1 KRLAPG
7 LDSAALLGHGKLAMT
22 DDQGPDMS
30 RYQGLVAQEGGNLE
44 DAAHEYFWRS
54 EQIPTTVRIAVGE
67 EWRGG
72 GDGPKHRWRAG
83 GMLLQFLP
91 KAPHRAQRDLA
102 PGDAPEGVELDA
114 APEDD
119 AWVEGQ
125 SLIATVEDIELIDP
139 DLSGERLLFRLFNE
153 RGVRVFA
160 PLPLRAQCS
169 CSRDAVSG
177 MLNNF
182 APQDRADMVKDG
194 KVVVTCEFCSSVYEF
209 TPQEAGVE

>member
-1 KRLAPG
+1 
-7 LDSAALLGHGKLAMT
+7 
-22 DDQGPDMS
+22 
-30 RYQGLVAQEGGNLE
+30 
-44 DAAHEYFWRS
+44 
-54 EQIPTTVRIAVGE
+54 VRIAVGE

-102 PGDAPEGVELDA
+102 PGDAPDGVEFDV

-125 SLIATVEDIELIDP
+125 SLIATVEDVELIDP

-169 CSRDAVSG
+169 CSRHAVSG

>member
-1 KRLAPG
+1 MNIFL
-7 LDSAALLGHGKLAMT
+7 
-22 DDQGPDMS
+22 
-30 RYQGLVAQEGGNLE
+30 
-44 DAAHEYFWRS
+44 RS
-54 EQIPTTVRIAVGE
+54 EQIPTKVRLAVGE

-91 KAPHRAQRDLA
+91 KAPERAQQRDLD
-102 PGDAPEGVELDA
+102 PGDAPEGVVTHEVE
-114 APEDD
+114 EDD

-125 SLIATVEDIELIDP
+125 SLISTVEDVELIDP
-139 DLSGERLLFRLFNE
+139 DLSGERLAVSPVPRT
-153 RGVRVFA
+153 RRPAVFP

-177 MLNNF
+177 MLKSF
-182 APQDRADMVKDG
+182 APTERAEMVKDG

-209 TPQEAGVE
+209 TPDEAGVE